1 MSVLRPASLIRE
13 YDEFSSFDPAFQ
25 FDESDAARNN
35 EIRVARETSDWSK
48 HIRQGATPVKYVMRR
63 LDSVWREVMDRLSLP
78 DGNPRHIGFVTA
90 TALLFRLAC
99 VRIVGGPEGTEG
111 QLARLPDPR
120 WDGWP
125 MIPASVVDALDALD
139 PRIVTELGAAVLDR
153 VRASPK

>member
-1 MSVLRPASLIRE
+1 VSVLRPASLIRE
-13 YDEFSSFDPAFQ
+13 YDEFSSFDPAFEWS
-25 FDESDAARNN
+25 ESDGERTNQ
-35 EIRVARETSDWSK
+35 IRVARETGQWPV
-48 HIRQGATPVKYVMRR
+48 REGATPVKYIMRR
-63 LDSVWREVMDRLSLP
+63 LDSVWREVMDRLGLP

-111 QLARLPDPR
+111 KLERAPDPR

-125 MIPASVVDALDALD
+125 MIPSSAVDALDALD